1 MFNGIIEVV
10 GAIRRI
16 MPSGDGGARLEV
28 HAGRFATQLHPGDSL
43 AVDGICLT
51 VVKKKG
57 AHVAIDVSAETW
69 RLTNLCERKPGSRV
83 NLEMP
88 LTAST
93 LVSGHFVQG
102 HVEGVAKV
110 LPWKIQGEDVRLCL
124 RIPQKLVEACIPKG
138 SIALNGVSLT
148 IATLRSS
155 RIEVALIPYTL
166 SHTNLGDLQPGQGI
180 NVETDMIGRYV
191 VSLVKKAYSC

>member
-10 GAIRRI
+10 GTVTAIE
-16 MPSGDGGARLEV
+16 PSGDGGARLRV
-28 HAGRFATQLHPGDSL
+28 AAGKFGPRLHAGDSL

-51 VVKKKG
+51 IVKKQG
-57 AHVAIDVSAETW
+57 RRVAIDVSAETW
-69 RLTNLCERKPGSRV
+69 RLTNLSERKRGDHV

-102 HVEGVAKV
+102 HVEGVAEV
-110 LPWKIQGEDVRLCL
+110 LPWKIRGEDVRLCI
-124 RIPQKLVEACIPKG
+124 RIPRHLAEACVPKG

-148 IATLRSS
+148 IATLRGS

-166 SHTNLGDLQPGQGI
+166 KHTNLGDLTPGHKV

-191 VSLVKKAYSC
+191 VSLVKKAYS